1 MKSIIYI
8 FISLLTLINTANA
21 GVIIGGTRVIYNEG
35 NKDVSISV
43 ENPDKIPYLIQSW
56 IDNIDEKKQSD
67 FSITPPL
74 FRLNSDRTNALRIF
88 LTENKLPNDR
98 ESLFW
103 LNIKTIPATER
114 TENSLQIAFKTQMKL
129 IYRPKALKDV
139 NFIEEQKKLV
149 WSKSGNKITVK
160 NPTPYFMNF
169 QSISFNGTKANDVS
183 YAAPFSS
190 ATFEV
195 NNSNTNGTIKWEVI
209 NDYGAAQKHSKR
221 KYKTIK

>member
-1 MKSIIYI
+1 MKYIISF
-8 FISLLTLINTANA
+8 FISLFLITNIANA
-21 GVIIGGTRVIYNEG
+21 GVIIGGTRVIYHEG

-67 FSITPPL
+67 FTITPPL
-74 FRLNSDRTNALRIF
+74 FRLNPEKTNALRIF
-88 LTENKLPNDR
+88 LTENKLPTDK

-129 IYRPKALKDV
+129 IYRPKSLKNVDFV
-139 NFIEEQKKLV
+139 EEQKQLI

-169 QSISFNGTKANDVS
+169 QSITFNGKKANDVS

-190 ATFEV
+190 TSFEI
-195 NNSNTNGTIKWEVI
+195 NDSTNNGTVTWEVI
-209 NDYGAAQKHSKR
+209 NDYGAASEPSE
-221 KYKTIK
+221 IKI